1 MSNKKRKYTDEFKAE
16 ALQLL
21 RSSGRPVSQLE
32 RELGITQG
40 LLSKWRRIDE
50 VEKAGT
56 GYQPKGESSE
66 IAIKRLEREIA
77 ILRQEREILK
87 KAVAIFSNPNK

>member
-1 MSNKKRKYTDEFKAE
+1 MSNKKRKYSSEFKAE

-21 RSSGRPVSQLE
+21 RSSGRSANSIE
-32 RELGITQG
+32 AELGITQG

-50 VEKAGT
+50 YEKAGT
-56 GYQPKGESSE
+56 GYEPEGESLE
-66 IAIKRLEREIA
+66 AKVKRLERENS

-87 KAVAIFSNPNK
+87 KAVAIFSEPKR

>member
-21 RSSGRPVSQLE
+21 RSSGRSASQLE

-40 LLSKWRRIDE
+40 LLSRWRRLEEI
-50 VEKAGT
+50 EKAGT
-56 GYQPKGESSE
+56 GYEPSGESVE
-66 IAIKRLEREIA
+66 AKIKRLEREVS

-87 KAVAIFSNPNK
+87 KAVAIFSDPKK

>member
-1 MSNKKRKYTDEFKAE
+1 MSNKKRKYTEEFKAE

-21 RSSGRPVSQLE
+21 RSTNRSAKSIE
-32 RELGITQG
+32 EELGITQG

-50 VEKAGT
+50 YEKAGT
-56 GYQPKGESSE
+56 GYQPEGESQE
-66 IAIKRLEREIA
+66 AKIKRLERENA

-87 KAVAIFSNPNK
+87 KAVAIFSGPKK

>member
-1 MSNKKRKYTDEFKAE
+1 MSNNKRKYTDDFKAE

-21 RSSGRPVSQLE
+21 RSSNRSASQLE

-40 LLSKWRRIDE
+40 LLSRWRRLEEI
-50 VEKAGT
+50 EKAGT
-56 GYQPKGESSE
+56 GYEPAGENQ
-66 IAIKRLEREIA
+66 AAKIKRLERENA

-87 KAVAIFSNPNK
+87 KAVAIFSDRKG

>member
-1 MSNKKRKYTDEFKAE
+1 M
-16 ALQLL
+16 L
-21 RSSGRPVSQLE
+21 RSSGRSVSELE

-56 GYQPKGESSE
+56 GYQPESESSE
-66 IAIKRLEREIA
+66 STIKRLERENA

>member
-1 MSNKKRKYTDEFKAE
+1 MSNKKRKYSDEFKAE

-21 RSSGRPVSQLE
+21 RSSGRSVSQLE

-56 GYQPKGESSE
+56 GYQPEGESSE
-66 IAIKRLEREIA
+66 GTIKRLERENA

-87 KAVAIFSNPNK
+87 KAVAIFSNPKK

>member
-16 ALQLL
+16 ALRLL
-21 RSSGRPVSQLE
+21 RSTNRSAKSIE
-32 RELGITQG
+32 EELGITHG

-50 VEKAGT
+50 YEKAGT
-56 GYQPKGESSE
+56 GYQPEGETPE
-66 IAIKRLEREIA
+66 AKIKRLERELS

-87 KAVAIFSNPNK
+87 KAVAIFSVPK

>member
-21 RSSGRPVSQLE
+21 RSSDRSASQLE

-40 LLSKWRRIDE
+40 LLSRWRR
-50 VEKAGT
+50 VEEIELAGS
-56 GYQPKGESSE
+56 GYEPAGES
-66 IAIKRLEREIA
+66 AAVKIKRLERENA

-87 KAVAIFSNPNK
+87 KAVAIFSDPKK

>member
-21 RSSGRPVSQLE
+21 RSSGRSVSDLE

-50 VEKAGT
+50 VEKAGI

-66 IAIKRLEREIA
+66 VAIKRLEREIA

>member
-1 MSNKKRKYTDEFKAE
+1 MSNKKRKYTEEFKAE

-21 RSSGRPVSQLE
+21 RSTNRSAKSIE
-32 RELGITQG
+32 EELGITQG

-50 VEKAGT
+50 YEKAGT
-56 GYQPKGESSE
+56 GYQPEGESQE
-66 IAIKRLEREIA
+66 AKIKRLERENA

-87 KAVAIFSNPNK
+87 KAVAIFSDPKK